1 MNAQH
6 YKDDKLNNDV
16 IILRKHLKK
25 VNRQEK
31 YYFYERDYGKIVY
44 FADIPYDKQI
54 DKNSFVVDTILK
66 NNLHKALMKALDTLN
81 DNEKII
87 IDECF
92 YAEKK
97 LSYEKLARQHNISRQ
112 AYQKR
117 LRRILK
123 KLKALIDLYNE
134 NF

>member
-6 YKDDKLNNDV
+6 YIDDKLNHDV

-31 YYFYERDYGKIVY
+31 YYFYEKDYGRIVY
-44 FADIPYDKQI
+44 FADIPADKTI
-54 DKNSFVVDTILK
+54 DKSSFVVDTIIK

-81 DNEKII
+81 ENEMII

-92 YAEKK
+92 FSEKRP
-97 LSYEKLARQHNISRQ
+97 SYEKLAKRHNISRQ

-117 LRRILK
+117 LRRILN
-123 KLKALIDLYNE
+123 KLRLLIDLYNE